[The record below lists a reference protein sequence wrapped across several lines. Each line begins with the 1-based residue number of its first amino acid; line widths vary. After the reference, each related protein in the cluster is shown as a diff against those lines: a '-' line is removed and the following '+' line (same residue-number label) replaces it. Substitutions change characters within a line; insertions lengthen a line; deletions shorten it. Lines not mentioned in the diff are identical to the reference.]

1 MVEPYSKLSLKNEIL
16 LEADKFSPSLH
27 LSLLPNNNVYNVIL
41 QRSMLIAFGRGKR
54 YVKCTECGELFWV
67 LAESKMDYLFG
78 KILRC
83 PNCGSVKT
91 RLTSIFIKTDH
102 EIWDQITKE

>member
-1 MVEPYSKLSLKNEIL
+1 M
-16 LEADKFSPSLH
+16 
-27 LSLLPNNNVYNVIL
+27 YNVIL

>member
-1 MVEPYSKLSLKNEIL
+1 M
-16 LEADKFSPSLH
+16 
-27 LSLLPNNNVYNVIL
+27 YNLIL

-54 YVKCTECGELFWV
+54 YVKCAECGELFWV
-67 LAESKMDYLFG
+67 LAESKMDYLFD
-78 KILRC
+78 KTLCC

-91 RLTSIFIKTDH
+91 RVTSIFIKTDH

>member
-1 MVEPYSKLSLKNEIL
+1 MVEPYSKLSLRNEIL

-27 LSLLPNNNVYNVIL
+27 LSLQPNNNVYNVIL

-67 LAESKMDYLFG
+67 LAESKMDYLFDQT
-78 KILRC
+78 LCC
-83 PNCGSVKT
+83 PNCGSDKI

-102 EIWDQITKE
+102 EVWDQITKE

>member
-1 MVEPYSKLSLKNEIL
+1 MVEPYSKLSLRNEIL

-27 LSLLPNNNVYNVIL
+27 LSLQPINNVYNVIL

-67 LAESKMDYLFG
+67 LAESKMDYLFDQT
-78 KILRC
+78 LCC
-83 PNCGSVKT
+83 PNCGSDKIRV
-91 RLTSIFIKTDH
+91 TSIFIKTDH
-102 EIWDQITKE
+102 EVWDQITKE